1 MSCIDVIEQAGT
13 FQIAGMELKYSNA
26 KKYYLEKI
34 EPLLRKAGKA
44 IDNQD

>member
-1 MSCIDVIEQAGT
+1 
-13 FQIAGMELKYSNA
+13 MELIYSNA

-34 EPLLRKAGKA
+34 ETILEKAGKA